1 MLYPVTGCNGEGV
14 AALPTDLFT
23 VDAARAASRH
33 DRVNAVRT
41 AAISPIGI
49 TGFKPLS
56 PKSDRRHGVRRKCD
70 SRTVQPL
77 RMGRSEEHTSELQS
91 LMRILYAVFCL
102 QNKKNIIKETLINR
116 NNIHLT

>member
-77 RMGRSEEHTSELQS
+77 RMGYRGESGRAAWRERGWQYGWIRGVAGS
-91 LMRILYAVFCL
+91 
-102 QNKKNIIKETLINR
+102 
-116 NNIHLT
+116 

>member
-1 MLYPVTGCNGEGV
+1 MSCRHLDQHCVLVGLMLYPVTGCNGEGV

-49 TGFKPLS
+49 TGFKPLT
-56 PKSDRRHGVRRKCD
+56 PKSDRRHGVSRKCD
-70 SRTVQPL
+70 SRTVQPP
-77 RMGRSEEHTSELQS
+77 RKIGTAH
-91 LMRILYAVFCL
+91 V
-102 QNKKNIIKETLINR
+102 
-116 NNIHLT
+116 

>member
-56 PKSDRRHGVRRKCD
+56 PKSDRRHGVRRTCD
-70 SRTVQPL
+70 SRTVQHL
-77 RMGRSEEHTSELQS
+77 RMGYSGVESPRDPRSAEHTTELQA
-91 LMRILYAVFCL
+91 LMR
-102 QNKKNIIKETLINR
+102 Q
-116 NNIHLT
+116 

>member
-41 AAISPIGI
+41 ASISPIGT
-49 TGFKPLS
+49 TGFNTLS
-56 PKSDRRHGVRRKCD
+56 PKSARRPGVRWKCN
-70 SRTVQPL
+70 SLTLTSLRLGQHRGASPSHQVQYKYDTP
-77 RMGRSEEHTSELQS
+77 
-91 LMRILYAVFCL
+91 
-102 QNKKNIIKETLINR
+102 
-116 NNIHLT
+116 